1 VGLTVADAVLLEA
14 VRTGAPPV
22 ELEPLE
28 LLDPL
33 ELLEPLELLAPSE
46 VLEPAYSGEVD
57 RLFCLNMTG
66 DSAVS
71 AL

>member
-1 VGLTVADAVLLEA
+1 MIRRTTKRLLLGCL
-14 VRTGAPPV
+14 VRVICMLIRPRMRSPDCG
-22 ELEPLE
+22 
-28 LLDPL
+28 
-33 ELLEPLELLAPSE
+33 
-46 VLEPAYSGEVD
+46 AYSGEVD